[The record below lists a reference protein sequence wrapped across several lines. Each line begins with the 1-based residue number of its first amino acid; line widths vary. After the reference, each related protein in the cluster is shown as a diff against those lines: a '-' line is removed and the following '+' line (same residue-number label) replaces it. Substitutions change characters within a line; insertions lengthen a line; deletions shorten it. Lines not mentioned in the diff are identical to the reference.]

1 MQLFARPSASL
12 SLSLLESL
20 ESMYRIFRRD
30 DGRYFAAV
38 SCERWRGSHATVEQV
53 GAFSFSSMELRG
65 FAVSAGIGR
74 GWQRKGRP
82 EGKGTSVGA
91 RRYTTH
97 PTQR

>member
-1 MQLFARPSASL
+1 MQLFVPVFKPNISPPLSISL
-12 SLSLLESL
+12 SLMESL
-20 ESMYRIFRRD
+20 ESLYRKYFGN

-74 GWQRKGRP
+74 GW
-82 EGKGTSVGA
+82 
-91 RRYTTH
+91 
-97 PTQR
+97 